1 RVLAGI
7 AARQSHVCDLHRRA
21 ALRRPA
27 PGHHPGRHRP
37 GAQAPGRRARARPRA
52 RLGEARRPGPAQ
64 PLGPDR
70 DGGGP
75 SRRPLVPLRGL
86 GGGSA
91 GRAAGGVLQPRRLHR
106 DPDAGGRTKVRRP
119 LPRHGQVHG
128 RPHRQPAKRAPARAG
143 LGLVGV
149 QHVVAGARA
158 VLRGIAVVG
167 DGGLGRLVH
176 PHDLHLAVGL
186 GQDAEPFRNRRLG
199 ARERVAGR
207 GLDLKVAQQLEALLA
222 QPVSKWALMGPAQ
235 AEHERWTAAQR
246 EQFRTDLAAALDG
259 ALKPGLA
266 RYRDAIR
273 KEILPSARSPEKA
286 GLVNLPDGVECYR
299 KRIRDQTSLDL
310 SPEELHTIGLEQV
323 RTIREELS
331 ALGQKV
337 MGTSQVERIQHR
349 LRDDPAMQFKTADEV
364 EAAARDALARAKA
377 AIPKWFGVLP
387 KADCEVKIMGMHEAP
402 QSTIAYYRNPTKDGS
417 RPGYY
422 MLNTYKPETRPRYEA
437 QALAFHESIPGHHL
451 QIAIAMELKDLPEFR
466 KYEGVTAFVEGWALY
481 TERLA
486 DEMGLYSSDLDRFGM
501 LSYDAWR
508 ACRLVVDTGLHAMG
522 WTRQQAIDY
531 MMQNTVLA
539 ENNVVNE
546 VDRYI
551 TWPGQ
556 ALAYKCGQIEILK
569 LREEGRLRLG
579 ARFDIKEFHD
589 VVLRNGAL
597 PLPILRQEVETY
609 YAERERAK

>member
-1 RVLAGI
+1 MPATPPSLVRFLPLLLLIVVTPSTARCAPSPELAKLCDEYWQGSLRANPTYATSIGERRFDALLPDITPAGI
-7 AARQSHVCDLHRRA
+7 DRERKRLEGVL
-21 ALRRPA
+21 
-27 PGHHPGRHRP
+27 
-37 GAQAPGRRARARPRA
+37 ARARTLESA
-52 RLGEARRPGPAQ
+52 KLG
-64 PLGPDR
+64 GPDR
-70 DGGGP
+70 LNRSVLIETVEDHLADLSCHFEDWVVDPLGGP
-75 SRRPLVPLRGL
+75 QVEFFNLADYTVIQTPEDAQRFVARCRAMGKYMDDHIANLRSGL
-86 GGGSA
+86 
-91 GRAAGGVLQPRRLHR
+91 Q
-106 DPDAGGRTKVRRP
+106 
-119 LPRHGQVHG
+119 
-128 RPHRQPAKRAPARAG
+128 
-143 LGLVGV
+143 
-149 QHVVAGARA
+149 
-158 VLRGIAVVG
+158 RG
-167 DGGLGRLVH
+167 
-176 PHDLHLAVGL
+176 
-186 GQDAEPFRNRRLG
+186 
-199 ARERVAGR
+199 RVASR
-207 GLDLKVAQQLEALLA
+207 DAVEKVAQQLEALLI

-273 KEILPSARSPEKA
+273 KEILPSARPPEKA

-310 SPEELHTIGLEQV
+310 SPEELHAIGLEQV